1 MGTAMYDISDLRV
14 RIGDRTVLDL
24 DSLRIASGKFTVILG
39 QNGSGK
45 STLIKLLA
53 RQNQAMSGRLAL
65 NGRPIAS
72 FGASEFARTVAYL
85 PQQLPEAPGLDGRAL
100 CRLGRYPWR
109 GAFARW
115 RGDDAE
121 IVSECLAAMNV
132 ERFADSLVD
141 NLSGGERQRC
151 WIAMALAQ
159 KAQCILLDEPV
170 SALDVAHQVEV
181 VEHLARQ
188 NRETGIGV
196 VAILHDINLA
206 ARYADC
212 IITLKDGRLAFN
224 GAPDELLDADRL
236 KTLFDHSFSVVPHPK
251 DGRPVALSD

>member
-1 MGTAMYDISDLRV
+1 MYEIKDLRV
-14 RIGDRTVLDL
+14 RIGNRTVLDL
-24 DSLRIASGKFTVILG
+24 ASLKIASGKFTVILG

-45 STLIKLLA
+45 STLMKLLA
-53 RQNQAMSGRLAL
+53 RQNRAMSGRLTL
-65 NGRPIAS
+65 NGRPISS
-72 FGASEFARTVAYL
+72 FGQSEFARTVAYL
-85 PQQLPEAPGLDGRAL
+85 PQQLPDAPGLDGRAL

-121 IVSECLAAMNV
+121 IVSECLTAMNV
-132 ERFADSLVD
+132 EMFADALVD

-159 KAQCILLDEPV
+159 KAECILLDEPV

-188 NRETGIGV
+188 NRESGIGV

-206 ARYADC
+206 ARYADH
-212 IITLKDGRLAFN
+212 IVTLKDGRLAFD
-224 GAPDELLDADRL
+224 GPPGELLDADRL
-236 KTLFDHSFSVVPHPK
+236 KDLFDHPFSIVRHPV
-251 DGRPVALSD
+251 DDRPVALSD